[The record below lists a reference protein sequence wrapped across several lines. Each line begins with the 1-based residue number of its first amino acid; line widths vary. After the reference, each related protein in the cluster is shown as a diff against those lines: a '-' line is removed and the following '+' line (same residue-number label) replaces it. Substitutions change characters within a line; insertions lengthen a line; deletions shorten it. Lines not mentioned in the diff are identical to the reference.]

1 MPLPKPQLPIFNLE
15 VPSTGQRVTF
25 RQFTVREEK
34 VLIQAK
40 EHDDI
45 NIMKNAIKQIIASCV
60 SGLESV
66 DDLTLFDVEYIL
78 TKIRA
83 KSVGEIVELS
93 MPCDADP
100 THDRINVRINLDT
113 IQVTKPEGHSKT
125 VLLYDDVGVCMRY
138 PSIDDVDKL
147 EGLSEFDAIILC
159 LDYIYTG
166 NEVFLAKEQTREE
179 LVEFLE
185 SLTQKQVE
193 KIDEVF
199 FRKMP
204 EYKHEFTYK
213 CPKCAHEHSKVVK
226 GLSNFFT

>member
-1 MPLPKPQLPIFNLE
+1 MPLPKPQLPIFSL
-15 VPSTGQRVTF
+15 VIPSTEQKVTF

-45 NIMKNAIKQIIASCV
+45 TTMKNAIKQIISSCV
-60 SGLESV
+60 TGIDNV

-83 KSVGEIVELS
+83 KSVGEIVDLS

-100 THDRINVRINLDT
+100 KHERVSVRINLDA
-113 IQVTKPEGHSKT
+113 IKVTTPEGHSKT
-125 VLLYDDVGVCMRY
+125 IELYDDVGVCMRY

-147 EGLSEFDAIILC
+147 EGLPEFDAIIMC
-159 LDYIYTG
+159 LEYIYTG
-166 NEVFLAKEQTREE
+166 DEVFLIKEQTKEDV
-179 LVEFLE
+179 VEFLE
-185 SLTQKQVE
+185 NLTQKQIE

-204 EYKHEFTYK
+204 EYKYEFKYT
-213 CPKCAHEHSKVVK
+213 CPTCGHEHEKVIK

>member
-15 VPSTGQRVTF
+15 IPSTGQRVTF

-45 NIMKNAIKQIIASCV
+45 NIMKNAIKQIISSCV
-60 SGLESV
+60 TGIENV

-83 KSVGEIVELS
+83 KSVGEIVELT

-100 THDRINVRINLDT
+100 KHDRINVQINLDE
-113 IQVTKPEGHSKT
+113 IHVTTPEGHSKN
-125 VLLYDDVGVCMRY
+125 VLLYDDVGIALKY
-138 PSIDDVDKL
+138 PSIDDVDKI
-147 EGLSEFDAIILC
+147 EDVSEFDAIILC
-159 LDYIYTG
+159 VDYIYTG
-166 NEVFLAKEQTREE
+166 EEVFLAKEQTREE

-185 SLTQKQVE
+185 SLTQKQIE
-193 KIDEVF
+193 KIDAVF
-199 FRKMP
+199 FRTMP
-204 EYKHEFTYK
+204 EFKHEFSYK
-213 CPKCAHEHSKVVK
+213 CPTCGHEHSKVIK

>member
-15 VPSTGQRVTF
+15 IPSTGQRVTF

-45 NIMKNAIKQIIASCV
+45 NIMKNAIKQIISSCV
-60 SGLESV
+60 TGIENV

-83 KSVGEIVELS
+83 KSVGEIVELT

-100 THDRINVRINLDT
+100 KHDRINVQINLDA
-113 IQVTKPEGHSKT
+113 IHVTTPEGHSKN
-125 VLLYDDVGVCMRY
+125 VLLYDDVGIALKY
-138 PSIDDVDKL
+138 PSIDDVDKI
-147 EGLSEFDAIILC
+147 EDVSEFDAIILC
-159 LDYIYTG
+159 VDYIYTG
-166 NEVFLAKEQTREE
+166 EEVFLAKEQTREE

-185 SLTQKQVE
+185 SLTQKQIE
-193 KIDEVF
+193 KIDAVF
-199 FRKMP
+199 FRTMP
-204 EYKHEFTYK
+204 EFKHEFSYK
-213 CPKCAHEHSKVVK
+213 CPTCEHEHSKVIK

>member
-15 VPSTGQRVTF
+15 IPSTEQKVTF

-34 VLIQAK
+34 ILIQAK

-45 NIMKNAIKQIIASCV
+45 VIMKNAIKQIIASCV
-60 SGLESV
+60 SGIDSV

-83 KSVGEIVELS
+83 KSVGEIVELK
-93 MPCDADP
+93 MPCDADS
-100 THDRINVRINLDT
+100 THDGTNVRINLDS
-113 IQVTKPEGHSKT
+113 IKVTKPAGHSKT
-125 VLLYDDVGVCMRY
+125 VALYDDVGVCMRY

-147 EGLSEFDAIILC
+147 EGLPEFDAIILC
-159 LDYIYTG
+159 LEYIYTG
-166 NEVFLAKEQTREE
+166 DEVFQIKEQTKED
-179 LVEFLE
+179 VIDFLE
-185 SLTQKQVE
+185 SLTQKQLE

-204 EYKHEFTYK
+204 EYKYEFEYK
-213 CPKCAHEHSKVVK
+213 CATCGHEHSKVIK

>member
-15 VPSTGQRVTF
+15 IPSTGQRVSF

-45 NIMKNAIKQIIASCV
+45 AIMKNAIKQIISSCV
-60 SGLESV
+60 TGLESV
-66 DDLTLFDVEYIL
+66 DELTLFDVEYIL

-83 KSVGEIVELS
+83 KSVGEIVELA

-100 THDRINVRINLDT
+100 KHERINVRINLDT
-113 IQVTKPEGHSKT
+113 IKVAVPEGHSKN
-125 VLLYDDVGVCMRY
+125 VILYDDVGIAMKY

-159 LDYIYTG
+159 IDYIYTG
-166 NEVFLAKEQTREE
+166 EEVFLAKEQTREE
-179 LVEFLE
+179 LVEFLD
-185 SLTQKQVE
+185 SLTQKQIE

-204 EYKHEFTYK
+204 EFKYEFTYK
-213 CPKCAHEHSKVVK
+213 CPTCAHEHSKVVK